1 MVGGPQRMKT
11 LDTLIQDIYLSL
23 EGLSTG
29 EALNISEEELDL
41 TLSRMKESILAWSKP
56 REVDNSFRLRM
67 SNIGRPL
74 RQLWYESQSSSDP
87 HVVSGSTQIKFLYGH
102 ILEEI
107 VLMLVRMA
115 GHKVTSEQKE
125 IDVDGIKGH
134 MDCKINGEVVDVKT
148 ASKFSFN
155 KFKDGSLVNND
166 PFGYLA
172 QLSGYETAEE
182 TNAGGF
188 LVINKE
194 SGELCLFR
202 PDDLEKPNVKEK
214 IAKVKAAIAVDT
226 PPDRCYAPIPEGKK
240 GNMKLPS
247 GCAYCPYK
255 FECYS
260 DANDGEGLRAF
271 KYSNGPVYF
280 TEVAVEPR
288 VEEILL

>member
-1 MVGGPQRMKT
+1 MKN
-11 LDTLIQDIYLSL
+11 LDTLIQDIYSNL
-23 EGLSTG
+23 EGLSSG

-41 TLSRMKESILAWSKP
+41 TLARMKESILAWSKP
-56 REVDNSFRLRM
+56 RQADNNFRLRM

-74 RQLWYESQSSSDP
+74 RQLWYESKSPSDFRAI
-87 HVVSGSTQIKFLYGH
+87 SGSTQIKFLYGH

-115 GHKVTSEQKE
+115 GHEVTSEQKE
-125 IDVDGIKGH
+125 IDVSGVKGH

-148 ASKFSFN
+148 ASKFAFT
-155 KFKDGSLVNND
+155 KFKNGSLADND

-172 QLSGYETAEE
+172 QLSGYETAED
-182 TNAGGF
+182 TSHGGF

-202 PDDLEKPNVKEK
+202 PDDLEKPNIKQK
-214 IAKVKAAIAVDT
+214 IKKVKAAIAVDT
-226 PPDRCYAPIPEGKK
+226 PPERCYDPIPEGKK

-260 DANDGEGLRAF
+260 DANKGEGLKAYA
-271 KYSNGPVYF
+271 YSNGPTYF
-280 TEVAVEPR
+280 TKVVVPPR
-288 VEEILL
+288 VDEILL

>member
-1 MVGGPQRMKT
+1 MKN
-11 LDTLIQDIYLSL
+11 LDTLIQDIYSKL
-23 EGLSTG
+23 EGLSSG
-29 EALNISEEELDL
+29 EPLNIDEKELDL
-41 TLSRMKESILAWSKP
+41 TVARIKESILAWSQP
-56 REVDNSFRLRM
+56 RDPETGFRLRM

-115 GHKVTSEQKE
+115 GHEVTSEQKE
-125 IDVDGIKGH
+125 IDVSGIKGH
-134 MDCKINGEVVDVKT
+134 MDCVIDGEVIDVKT
-148 ASKFSFN
+148 ASKFAFN
-155 KFKDGSLVNND
+155 KFKNGSLADND

-172 QLSGYETAEE
+172 QLSGYETAEG
-182 TNAGGF
+182 TTQGGF

-214 IAKVKAAIAVDT
+214 IQEVKAAIAIDT
-226 PPDRCYAPIPEGKK
+226 PPKRCYAPLAEGKK

-247 GCAYCPYK
+247 GCSYCPYK
-255 FECYS
+255 FECHS
-260 DANDGEGLRAF
+260 DANDGDGLRAF

-280 TEVAVEPR
+280 TKVAVEPR

>member
-1 MVGGPQRMKT
+1 MKT
-11 LDTLIQDIYLSL
+11 LDTLIQDIYSSL
-23 EGLSTG
+23 EGLSSG

-56 REVDNSFRLRM
+56 REVENSFRLRM

-115 GHKVTSEQKE
+115 GHEVTSEQKE
-125 IDVDGIKGH
+125 VNVSGITGH
-134 MDCKINGEVVDVKT
+134 MDCKIDGQVVDVKT

-172 QLSGYETAEE
+172 QLSGYETAEQTKE
-182 TNAGGF
+182 GGF

-214 IAKVKAAIAVDT
+214 IKKVKAAIAIDT
-226 PPDRCYAPIPEGKK
+226 PPERCYAPIPEGKK

-247 GCAYCPYK
+247 GCTYCPYK

-260 DANDGEGLRAF
+260 DSNDGDGLRAF

>member
-1 MVGGPQRMKT
+1 MKT
-11 LDTLIQDIYLSL
+11 LDTLIQDIYSSL
-23 EGLSTG
+23 EGLSSG

-56 REVDNSFRLRM
+56 REVENSFRLRM

-74 RQLWYESQSSSDP
+74 RQLWYESKNTSDP

-102 ILEEI
+102 VLEEI
-107 VLMLVRMA
+107 VLMLVRMT
-115 GHKVTSEQKE
+115 GHEVTSEQKE
-125 IDVDGIKGH
+125 VNVSGITGH
-134 MDCKINGEVVDVKT
+134 MDCKIDGQVVDVKT

-172 QLSGYETAEE
+172 QLSGYETAEQTKE
-182 TNAGGF
+182 GGF

-214 IAKVKAAIAVDT
+214 IEKVKAAIAVDT

-260 DANDGEGLRAF
+260 DANDGDGLRAF

>member
-1 MVGGPQRMKT
+1 MKT
-11 LDTLIQDIYLSL
+11 LDTLIQDIYSSL

-29 EALNISEEELDL
+29 EALNISEKELDL
-41 TLSRMKESILAWSKP
+41 TLSRMKESILAWSQP
-56 REVDNSFRLRM
+56 REIDSTFRLRM
-67 SNIGRPL
+67 SNIGKPL
-74 RQLWYESQSSSDP
+74 RQLWYESQSTSEP

-115 GHKVTSEQKE
+115 GHEVTSEQKE
-125 IDVDGIKGH
+125 VNVSGITGH
-134 MDCKINGEVVDVKT
+134 MDCKIDGQVVDVKT

-166 PFGYLA
+166 PFGYLS
-172 QLSGYETAEE
+172 QLSGYEAAEE
-182 TNAGGF
+182 TNEGGF

-202 PDDLEKPNVKEK
+202 PDDLEKPNIKEK
-214 IAKVKAAIAVDT
+214 IEKVKAAIAVDT
-226 PPDRCYAPIPEGKK
+226 PPEKCYDPIPEGKK

-247 GCAYCPYK
+247 GCNYCPYK
-255 FECYS
+255 FECHS

-280 TEVAVEPR
+280 TEIAVEPR

>member
-1 MVGGPQRMKT
+1 MKT
-11 LDTLIQDIYLSL
+11 LDTLIQDIYSSL
-23 EGLSTG
+23 EGLSSG

-56 REVDNSFRLRM
+56 REVENSFRLRM

-74 RQLWYESQSSSDP
+74 RQLWYESKNTSDP

-125 IDVDGIKGH
+125 VNVSGITGH
-134 MDCKINGEVVDVKT
+134 MDCKIDGQVVDVKT

-172 QLSGYETAEE
+172 QLSGYETAEQTKE
-182 TNAGGF
+182 GGF

-214 IAKVKAAIAVDT
+214 IKKVKAAIAVDT

-260 DANDGEGLRAF
+260 DANDGDGLRAF
-271 KYSNGPVYF
+271 RYSNGPVYF

>member
-1 MVGGPQRMKT
+1 MKT
-11 LDTLIQDIYLSL
+11 LDTLIQDIYSSL
-23 EGLSTG
+23 EGLSSG

-56 REVDNSFRLRM
+56 REVENSFRLRM

-74 RQLWYESQSSSDP
+74 RQLWYESKNTSDP
-87 HVVSGSTQIKFLYGH
+87 HVVSGSTRIKFLYGH

-115 GHKVTSEQKE
+115 GHEVTSEQKE
-125 IDVDGIKGH
+125 VNVSGITGH
-134 MDCKINGEVVDVKT
+134 MDCKIDGQVVDVKT

-172 QLSGYETAEE
+172 QLSGYETAEQTKE
-182 TNAGGF
+182 GGF

-260 DANDGEGLRAF
+260 DANDGDGLRAF
-271 KYSNGPVYF
+271 RYSNGPVYF

>member
-1 MVGGPQRMKT
+1 MKN
-11 LDTLIQDIYLSL
+11 LDTLIQDIYSNL
-23 EGLSTG
+23 EGLSSG

-74 RQLWYESQSSSDP
+74 RQLWYESKNASSP
-87 HVVSGSTQIKFLYGH
+87 HAVSGSTQIKFLYGH
-102 ILEEI
+102 VLEEI

-115 GHKVTSEQKE
+115 GHEVTSEQKE
-125 IDVDGIKGH
+125 VNVDGILGH
-134 MDCKINGEVVDVKT
+134 MDCKIDGQVVDVKT
-148 ASKFSFN
+148 ASRFSFN

-182 TNAGGF
+182 TKNGGF

-214 IAKVKAAIAVDT
+214 IKKVKAAIAVDT

-260 DANDGEGLRAF
+260 DANEGEGLRAF
-271 KYSNGPVYF
+271 RYSNGPVYF

>member
-1 MVGGPQRMKT
+1 MKT
-11 LDTLIQDIYLSL
+11 LDTLIQDIYSSL
-23 EGLSTG
+23 EGLSSG

-56 REVDNSFRLRM
+56 REVENSFKLRM

-74 RQLWYESQSSSDP
+74 RQLWYESKNTSDP

-107 VLMLVRMA
+107 VLMLVRMS

-125 IDVDGIKGH
+125 VNVSGITGH
-134 MDCKINGEVVDVKT
+134 MDCKIDGQVVDVKT

-172 QLSGYETAEE
+172 QLSGYETAEQTKE
-182 TNAGGF
+182 GGF

-214 IAKVKAAIAVDT
+214 IEKVKAAIAVDT

-260 DANDGEGLRAF
+260 DANDGDGLRAF
-271 KYSNGPVYF
+271 RYSNGPVYF

>member
-1 MVGGPQRMKT
+1 MKT
-11 LDTLIQDIYLSL
+11 LDTLIQDIYSSL
-23 EGLSTG
+23 EGLSSG

-56 REVDNSFRLRM
+56 REVENSFRLRM

-74 RQLWYESQSSSDP
+74 RQLWYESKNTSDP

-107 VLMLVRMA
+107 VLMLVRMS

-125 IDVDGIKGH
+125 VNVSGITGH
-134 MDCKINGEVVDVKT
+134 MDCKIDGQVVDVKT

-172 QLSGYETAEE
+172 QLSGYETAEQTKE
-182 TNAGGF
+182 GGF

-214 IAKVKAAIAVDT
+214 IEKVKAAIAVDT

-260 DANDGEGLRAF
+260 DANDGDGLRAF
-271 KYSNGPVYF
+271 RYSNGPVYF

>member
-1 MVGGPQRMKT
+1 MKT
-11 LDTLIQDIYLSL
+11 LDTLIQDIYSSL
-23 EGLSTG
+23 EGLSSG

-41 TLSRMKESILAWSKP
+41 TLLRMKESILAWSKP
-56 REVDNSFRLRM
+56 REVENSFRLRM

-74 RQLWYESQSSSDP
+74 RQLWYESKNTSDP

-115 GHKVTSEQKE
+115 GHEVTSEQKE
-125 IDVDGIKGH
+125 INISGITGH
-134 MDCKINGEVVDVKT
+134 MDCKIDGQVVDVKT

-172 QLSGYETAEE
+172 QLSGYETAEQTKE
-182 TNAGGF
+182 GGF

-214 IAKVKAAIAVDT
+214 IEKVKAAIAVDT

-260 DANDGEGLRAF
+260 DANDGDGLRAF
-271 KYSNGPVYF
+271 RYSNGPAYF

>member
-1 MVGGPQRMKT
+1 MKT
-11 LDTLIQDIYLSL
+11 LDTLIQDIYSSL
-23 EGLSTG
+23 EGLSSG

-56 REVDNSFRLRM
+56 REVENSFRLRM

-74 RQLWYESQSSSDP
+74 RQLWYESKNASDP

-115 GHKVTSEQKE
+115 GHEVTSEQKE
-125 IDVDGIKGH
+125 VNVSGVTGH
-134 MDCKINGEVVDVKT
+134 MDCKIDGQVVDVKT

-172 QLSGYETAEE
+172 QLSGYETAEQTKE
-182 TNAGGF
+182 GGF

-214 IAKVKAAIAVDT
+214 IEKVKAAIAVDT

-260 DANDGEGLRAF
+260 DANDGDGLRAF
-271 KYSNGPVYF
+271 RYSNGPVYF

>member
-1 MVGGPQRMKT
+1 MKN
-11 LDTLIQDIYLSL
+11 LDTLIQDIYSNL

-41 TLSRMKESILAWSKP
+41 TLARMKESILAWSKP

-74 RQLWYESQSSSDP
+74 RQLWYESQSSSNP
-87 HVVSGSTQIKFLYGH
+87 HPVSGSTQIKFLYGH
-102 ILEEI
+102 VLEEI

-115 GHKVTSEQKE
+115 GHEVTSEQKE
-125 IDVDGIKGH
+125 VNVDGILGH
-134 MDCKINGEVVDVKT
+134 MDCKIDGQVVDVKT
-148 ASKFSFN
+148 ASRFSFN

-182 TNAGGF
+182 TKEGGF

-214 IAKVKAAIAVDT
+214 IKKVKAAIAVDT

-260 DANDGEGLRAF
+260 DANEGEGLRAF
-271 KYSNGPVYF
+271 RYSNGPTYF
-280 TEVAVEPR
+280 TKVEVEPK

>member
-1 MVGGPQRMKT
+1 MKT
-11 LDTLIQDIYLSL
+11 LDTLIQDIYSSL
-23 EGLSTG
+23 EGLSSG

-41 TLSRMKESILAWSKP
+41 TLSRMKESILAWSQP
-56 REVDNSFRLRM
+56 RDPEMGFRLRM

-74 RQLWYESQSSSDP
+74 RQLWYESKTTSQP

-102 ILEEI
+102 VLEEI

-125 IDVDGIKGH
+125 VNVNGILGH
-134 MDCKINGEVVDVKT
+134 MDCKIDGQVVDVKT

-155 KFKDGSLVNND
+155 KFKD
-166 PFGYLA
+166 
-172 QLSGYETAEE
+172 YETAEE
-182 TNAGGF
+182 TNEGGF

-214 IAKVKAAIAVDT
+214 IEKVKAAIAVDN

-271 KYSNGPVYF
+271 KYSNGPAYF
-280 TEVAVEPR
+280 TKVAVEPR

>member
-1 MVGGPQRMKT
+1 MKN
-11 LDTLIQDIYLSL
+11 LDTLIQDIYSNL

-148 ASKFSFN
+148 ASRFSFN

-214 IAKVKAAIAVDT
+214 IKKVKAAIAVDT

-260 DANDGEGLRAF
+260 DANDGDGLRAF

-280 TEVAVEPR
+280 TEIAVEPR

>member
-1 MVGGPQRMKT
+1 MGRSQRMKT
-11 LDTLIQDIYLSL
+11 LDTLIQDIYSSL
-23 EGLSTG
+23 EGLSSG

-56 REVDNSFRLRM
+56 REVENSFRLRM

-74 RQLWYESQSSSDP
+74 RQLWYESKNTSDP

-115 GHKVTSEQKE
+115 GHEVTSEQKE
-125 IDVDGIKGH
+125 VNVSGITGH
-134 MDCKINGEVVDVKT
+134 MDCKIDGQVVDVKT

-172 QLSGYETAEE
+172 QLSGYETAEQTKE
-182 TNAGGF
+182 GGF

-214 IAKVKAAIAVDT
+214 IEKVKAAIAVDT

-260 DANDGEGLRAF
+260 DANDGDGLRSF
-271 KYSNGPVYF
+271 RYSNGPVYF

>member
-1 MVGGPQRMKT
+1 MKN
-11 LDTLIQDIYLSL
+11 LDTLIQDIYSNL

-41 TLSRMKESILAWSKP
+41 TLARMKESILAWSQP
-56 REVDNSFRLRM
+56 REVENSFRLRM

-74 RQLWYESQSSSDP
+74 RQLWYESKNTSEP

-115 GHKVTSEQKE
+115 GHEVTSEQKE
-125 IDVDGIKGH
+125 VNVDGILGH
-134 MDCKINGEVVDVKT
+134 MDCKIDGQVVDVKT

-182 TNAGGF
+182 TNEGGF

-214 IAKVKAAIAVDT
+214 IEKVKAAIAVDS

-247 GCAYCPYK
+247 GCVYCPYK

>member
-1 MVGGPQRMKT
+1 MKN
-11 LDTLIQDIYLSL
+11 LDTLIQDIYSNL

-41 TLSRMKESILAWSKP
+41 TLARMKESILAWSKP

-74 RQLWYESQSSSDP
+74 RQLWYESQSPSNS
-87 HVVSGSTQIKFLYGH
+87 HAVSGSTQIKFLYGH
-102 ILEEI
+102 VLEEI

-115 GHKVTSEQKE
+115 GHEVTSEQKE
-125 IDVDGIKGH
+125 VNVDGILGH
-134 MDCKINGEVVDVKT
+134 MDCKIDGQVVDVKT
-148 ASKFSFN
+148 ASRFSFN

-182 TNAGGF
+182 TKEGGF

-214 IAKVKAAIAVDT
+214 IKKVKAAISVDT

-260 DANDGEGLRAF
+260 DANEGEGLRAF
-271 KYSNGPVYF
+271 KYSNGPTYF
-280 TEVAVEPR
+280 TKVEVEPK

>member
-1 MVGGPQRMKT
+1 MKT
-11 LDTLIQDIYLSL
+11 LDTLIQDIYSSL
-23 EGLSTG
+23 EGLSSG

-41 TLSRMKESILAWSKP
+41 TLSRMKESILAWSQP
-56 REVDNSFRLRM
+56 REVENSFRLRM

-74 RQLWYESQSSSDP
+74 RQLWYESKNTSDP

-115 GHKVTSEQKE
+115 GHEVTSEQKE
-125 IDVDGIKGH
+125 VNVDGILGH
-134 MDCKINGEVVDVKT
+134 MDCKIDGQVVDVKT

-182 TNAGGF
+182 TKEGGF

-214 IAKVKAAIAVDT
+214 IKKVKAAIAIDT
-226 PPDRCYAPIPEGKK
+226 PPERCYAPIPEGKK

-260 DANDGEGLRAF
+260 DVNDGKGLRAF

-280 TEVAVEPR
+280 TEVEVKPR
-288 VEEILL
+288 VEEMLL

>member
-1 MVGGPQRMKT
+1 MKT
-11 LDTLIQDIYLSL
+11 LDTLIQDIYSSL
-23 EGLSTG
+23 EGLSSG

-56 REVDNSFRLRM
+56 REVENSFRLRM

-74 RQLWYESQSSSDP
+74 RQLWYESKNTSDP

-102 ILEEI
+102 VLEEI
-107 VLMLVRMA
+107 VLMLVRMT
-115 GHKVTSEQKE
+115 GHEVTSEQKE
-125 IDVDGIKGH
+125 VNVSGITGH
-134 MDCKINGEVVDVKT
+134 MDCKIDGQVVDVKT

-172 QLSGYETAEE
+172 QLSGYETAEQTKE
-182 TNAGGF
+182 GGF

-214 IAKVKAAIAVDT
+214 IEKVKAAIAVDT

-260 DANDGEGLRAF
+260 DANDGDGLRAF
-271 KYSNGPVYF
+271 RYSNGPVYF

>member
-1 MVGGPQRMKT
+1 MKT
-11 LDTLIQDIYLSL
+11 LDTLIQDIYSSL
-23 EGLSTG
+23 EGLSSG

-56 REVDNSFRLRM
+56 REVENSFRLRM

-74 RQLWYESQSSSDP
+74 RQLWYESKNTSDP

-125 IDVDGIKGH
+125 VNVSGITGH
-134 MDCKINGEVVDVKT
+134 MDCKIDGQVVDVKT

-172 QLSGYETAEE
+172 QLSGYETAEQTKE
-182 TNAGGF
+182 GGF

-214 IAKVKAAIAVDT
+214 IEKVKAAIAVDT

-260 DANDGEGLRAF
+260 DANDGDGLRAF
-271 KYSNGPVYF
+271 RYSNGPIYF

>member
-1 MVGGPQRMKT
+1 MGRSQRMKT
-11 LDTLIQDIYLSL
+11 LDTLIQDIYSSL

-29 EALNISEEELDL
+29 KALNISEEELDL

-74 RQLWYESQSSSDP
+74 RQLWYESQSASDP

-107 VLMLVRMA
+107 VLMLVRMS

-134 MDCKINGEVVDVKT
+134 MDCKIDGEVVDVKT

-214 IAKVKAAIAVDT
+214 IKKVKAAIAVDT
-226 PPDRCYAPIPEGKK
+226 PPDRCYAPVPEGKK

-260 DANDGEGLRAF
+260 DANDNTGLKAF

>member
-1 MVGGPQRMKT
+1 MKT
-11 LDTLIQDIYLSL
+11 LDTLIQDIYSSL
-23 EGLSTG
+23 EGLSSG
-29 EALNISEEELDL
+29 EALNISEKELDL

-56 REVDNSFRLRM
+56 REVENSFRLRM

-74 RQLWYESQSSSDP
+74 RQLWYESKNTSDP

-125 IDVDGIKGH
+125 VNISGITGH
-134 MDCKINGEVVDVKT
+134 MDCKIDGQVVDVKT

-172 QLSGYETAEE
+172 QLSGYETVEQTKE
-182 TNAGGF
+182 GGF

-214 IAKVKAAIAVDT
+214 IEKVKAAIAVDT
-226 PPDRCYAPIPEGKK
+226 PPDMCYAPIPEGKK

-260 DANDGEGLRAF
+260 DANDGDGLRAF
-271 KYSNGPVYF
+271 RYSNGPVYF

>member
-1 MVGGPQRMKT
+1 MKN
-11 LDTLIQDIYLSL
+11 LDTLIQDIYSNL

-41 TLSRMKESILAWSKP
+41 TLARMKESILAWSKP
-56 REVDNSFRLRM
+56 REVDSNFRLRM

-74 RQLWYESQSSSDP
+74 RQLWYESQSSSNP
-87 HVVSGSTQIKFLYGH
+87 HAVSGSTQIKFLYGH
-102 ILEEI
+102 VLEEI

-115 GHKVTSEQKE
+115 GHEVTSEQKE
-125 IDVDGIKGH
+125 VNVDGILGH
-134 MDCKINGEVVDVKT
+134 MDCKIDGQVVDVKT
-148 ASKFSFN
+148 ASRFSFN

-182 TNAGGF
+182 TKDGGF

-214 IAKVKAAIAVDT
+214 IKKVKAAISVDT

-260 DANDGEGLRAF
+260 DANEGEGLRAF
-271 KYSNGPVYF
+271 KYSNGPTYF
-280 TEVAVEPR
+280 TKVEVEPK

>member
-1 MVGGPQRMKT
+1 MKT
-11 LDTLIQDIYLSL
+11 LDTLIQDIYSSL
-23 EGLSTG
+23 EGLSSG

-56 REVDNSFRLRM
+56 REVENSFRLRM

-74 RQLWYESQSSSDP
+74 RQLWYESKNTSDP

-102 ILEEI
+102 VLEEI

-115 GHKVTSEQKE
+115 GHEVTSEQKE
-125 IDVDGIKGH
+125 VNVSGITGH
-134 MDCKINGEVVDVKT
+134 MDCKIDGQVVDVKT

-172 QLSGYETAEE
+172 QLSGYETAEQTKE
-182 TNAGGF
+182 GGF

-214 IAKVKAAIAVDT
+214 IEKVKAAIAVDT

-260 DANDGEGLRAF
+260 DANDGDGLRAF
-271 KYSNGPVYF
+271 RYSNGPVYF

>member
-1 MVGGPQRMKT
+1 MKT
-11 LDTLIQDIYLSL
+11 LDTLIQDIYSSL
-23 EGLSTG
+23 EGLSSG

-41 TLSRMKESILAWSKP
+41 TLSRMKESILAWSQP
-56 REVDNSFRLRM
+56 REVENGFRLRM

-74 RQLWYESQSSSDP
+74 RQLWYESKNNSDP
-87 HVVSGSTQIKFLYGH
+87 HAVSGPTQIKFLYGH

-125 IDVDGIKGH
+125 VNVSGITGH
-134 MDCKINGEVVDVKT
+134 MDCKIDGQVVDVKT

-172 QLSGYETAEE
+172 QLSGYETAEQTKE
-182 TNAGGF
+182 GGF

-214 IAKVKAAIAVDT
+214 IKKVKAAIAIDT
-226 PPDRCYAPIPEGKK
+226 PPERCYAPIPEGKK

-260 DANDGEGLRAF
+260 DSNDGDGLRAF

>member
-1 MVGGPQRMKT
+1 MKT
-11 LDTLIQDIYLSL
+11 LDTLIQDIYSSL

-134 MDCKINGEVVDVKT
+134 MDCKIDGEVVDVKT

>member
-1 MVGGPQRMKT
+1 MKT
-11 LDTLIQDIYLSL
+11 LDTLIQDIYSSL
-23 EGLSTG
+23 EGLSSG

-56 REVDNSFRLRM
+56 REVENSFRLRM

-74 RQLWYESQSSSDP
+74 RQLWYESKNTSDP

-115 GHKVTSEQKE
+115 GHEVTSEQKE
-125 IDVDGIKGH
+125 VNVSGITGH
-134 MDCKINGEVVDVKT
+134 MDCKIDGQVVDVKT

-172 QLSGYETAEE
+172 QLSGYETAEQTKE
-182 TNAGGF
+182 GGF

-214 IAKVKAAIAVDT
+214 IKKVKAAIAVDT
-226 PPDRCYAPIPEGKK
+226 PPERCYAPIPEGKK

-260 DANDGEGLRAF
+260 DANDGDGLRAF

>member
-1 MVGGPQRMKT
+1 MKT
-11 LDTLIQDIYLSL
+11 LDTLIQDIYSSL
-23 EGLSTG
+23 EGLSSG
-29 EALNISEEELDL
+29 EALDISEEELDL
-41 TLSRMKESILAWSKP
+41 TLLRMKESILAWSKP
-56 REVDNSFRLRM
+56 REVENSFRLRM

-74 RQLWYESQSSSDP
+74 RQLWYESKNTSDP

-125 IDVDGIKGH
+125 VNVDGILGH
-134 MDCKINGEVVDVKT
+134 MDCKIDGQVVDVKT

-172 QLSGYETAEE
+172 QLSGYETAEQTKE
-182 TNAGGF
+182 GGF

-214 IAKVKAAIAVDT
+214 IEKVKAAIAVDT

-260 DANDGEGLRAF
+260 DANDGDGLRAF
-271 KYSNGPVYF
+271 RYSNGPAYF

>member
-1 MVGGPQRMKT
+1 MKT
-11 LDTLIQDIYLSL
+11 LDTLIQDIYSSL
-23 EGLSTG
+23 EGLSSG

-56 REVDNSFRLRM
+56 REVENSFRLRM

-74 RQLWYESQSSSDP
+74 RQLWYESKNTSDP
-87 HVVSGSTQIKFLYGH
+87 HAVSGSTQIKFLYGH

-115 GHKVTSEQKE
+115 GHEVTSEQKE
-125 IDVDGIKGH
+125 VNVSGITGH
-134 MDCKINGEVVDVKT
+134 MDCKIDGEVVDVKT

-172 QLSGYETAEE
+172 QLSGYETAEQTKE
-182 TNAGGF
+182 GGF

-214 IAKVKAAIAVDT
+214 IEKVKAAIAVDT

-260 DANDGEGLRAF
+260 DANDGDGLRAF
-271 KYSNGPVYF
+271 RYSNGPVYF

>member
-1 MVGGPQRMKT
+1 MKT
-11 LDTLIQDIYLSL
+11 LDTLIQDIYSSL
-23 EGLSTG
+23 EGLSSG

-56 REVDNSFRLRM
+56 REVENGFRLRM

-74 RQLWYESQSSSDP
+74 RQLWYESKNTSDP

-102 ILEEI
+102 VLEEI

-115 GHKVTSEQKE
+115 GHEVTSEQKE
-125 IDVDGIKGH
+125 VNVDGILGH
-134 MDCKINGEVVDVKT
+134 MDCKIDGQVVDVKT

-172 QLSGYETAEE
+172 QLSGYETAEQTKE
-182 TNAGGF
+182 GGF

-214 IAKVKAAIAVDT
+214 IEKVKAAIAVDT

-260 DANDGEGLRAF
+260 DANDGDGLRAF
-271 KYSNGPVYF
+271 RYSNGPVYF

>member
-1 MVGGPQRMKT
+1 MKN
-11 LDTLIQDIYLSL
+11 LDTLIQDIYSNL
-23 EGLSTG
+23 ESLSTG

-134 MDCKINGEVVDVKT
+134 MDCKIDGEVVDVKT

>member
-1 MVGGPQRMKT
+1 MKN
-11 LDTLIQDIYLSL
+11 LDTLIQDIYSNL
-23 EGLSTG
+23 EGLSSG
-29 EALNISEEELDL
+29 EALNISEEELEL

-74 RQLWYESQSSSDP
+74 RQLWYESKNASSP
-87 HVVSGSTQIKFLYGH
+87 HAVSGSTQIKFLYGH
-102 ILEEI
+102 VLEEI

-115 GHKVTSEQKE
+115 GHEVTSEQKE
-125 IDVDGIKGH
+125 VDVDGILGH
-134 MDCKINGEVVDVKT
+134 MDCKIDGQVVDVKT
-148 ASKFSFN
+148 ASRFSFN

-182 TNAGGF
+182 TKEGGF

-214 IAKVKAAIAVDT
+214 IKKVKAAIAVDT

-260 DANDGEGLRAF
+260 DANEGEGLRAF
-271 KYSNGPVYF
+271 RYSNGPAYF
-280 TEVAVEPR
+280 TKVEVEPK

>member
-1 MVGGPQRMKT
+1 MKT
-11 LDTLIQDIYLSL
+11 LDTLIQDIYSSL
-23 EGLSTG
+23 EGLSSG

-56 REVDNSFRLRM
+56 REVENSFRLRM

-74 RQLWYESQSSSDP
+74 RQLWYESKNTSDP

-115 GHKVTSEQKE
+115 GHEVTSEQKE
-125 IDVDGIKGH
+125 VNVDGILGH
-134 MDCKINGEVVDVKT
+134 MDCKIDGQVVDVKT

-172 QLSGYETAEE
+172 QLSGYETAEQTKE
-182 TNAGGF
+182 GGF

-214 IAKVKAAIAVDT
+214 IKKVKAAIAVDT

-260 DANDGEGLRAF
+260 DANDGDGLRAF
-271 KYSNGPVYF
+271 RYSNGPAYF

>member
-1 MVGGPQRMKT
+1 
-11 LDTLIQDIYLSL
+11 
-23 EGLSTG
+23 
-29 EALNISEEELDL
+29 
-41 TLSRMKESILAWSKP
+41 
-56 REVDNSFRLRM
+56 
-67 SNIGRPL
+67 
-74 RQLWYESQSSSDP
+74 
-87 HVVSGSTQIKFLYGH
+87 
-102 ILEEI
+102 
-107 VLMLVRMA
+107 
-115 GHKVTSEQKE
+115 
-125 IDVDGIKGH
+125 
-134 MDCKINGEVVDVKT
+134 MDCKIDGQVVDVKT

-172 QLSGYETAEE
+172 QLSGYETAEQTKE
-182 TNAGGF
+182 GGF

-214 IAKVKAAIAVDT
+214 IKKVKAAIAIDT
-226 PPDRCYAPIPEGKK
+226 PPERCYAPIPEGKK

-260 DANDGEGLRAF
+260 DSNDGDGLRAF

>member
-1 MVGGPQRMKT
+1 MKT
-11 LDTLIQDIYLSL
+11 LDTLIQDIYSSL
-23 EGLSTG
+23 EGLSSG

-41 TLSRMKESILAWSKP
+41 TLSRMKESILAWSQP
-56 REVDNSFRLRM
+56 REAENGFRLRM

-74 RQLWYESQSSSDP
+74 RQLWYESKNTSDP

-115 GHKVTSEQKE
+115 GHEVTSEQKE
-125 IDVDGIKGH
+125 INVSGITGH
-134 MDCKINGEVVDVKT
+134 MDCKIDGQVVDVKT

-182 TNAGGF
+182 TNEGGF

-214 IAKVKAAIAVDT
+214 IEKVKAAITVDT
-226 PPDRCYAPIPEGKK
+226 PPNRCYAPIPEGKK

-260 DANDGEGLRAF
+260 DANDGDGLRAF

-280 TEVAVEPR
+280 TEVVVEPR

>member
-1 MVGGPQRMKT
+1 MKT
-11 LDTLIQDIYLSL
+11 LDTLIQDIYSSL
-23 EGLSTG
+23 EGLSSG

-41 TLSRMKESILAWSKP
+41 ALSRMKESILAWSKP
-56 REVDNSFRLRM
+56 REVENSFRLRM

-74 RQLWYESQSSSDP
+74 RQLWYESKNTSDP

-125 IDVDGIKGH
+125 VNVSGITGH
-134 MDCKINGEVVDVKT
+134 MDCKIDGQVVDVKT

-172 QLSGYETAEE
+172 QLSGYETAEQTKE
-182 TNAGGF
+182 GGF

-214 IAKVKAAIAVDT
+214 IEKVKAAIAVDT

-260 DANDGEGLRAF
+260 DANDGDGLRAF
-271 KYSNGPVYF
+271 RYSNGPVYF